1 MGILGGTKALAFLTL
16 LARASASAINGL
28 LCRVRDPKPAGT
40 AERIVAIRD
49 CGAECGRR
57 GIWVAGALGDFNGA
71 ERSLPVEI
79 GKCGVRRGFDG
90 A

>member
-1 MGILGGTKALAFLTL
+1 MSGTKALAFVTVLAC
-16 LARASASAINGL
+16 ARASAKDGL
-28 LCRVRDPKPAGT
+28 LCRVLGPGPAGT

-49 CGAECGRR
+49 CGAECGLR
-57 GIWVAGALGDFNGA
+57 GIWVSGALGDFNGA